1 MEDINKVQEQDSF
14 LVQVVDITKQE
25 DIVLVHHL
33 NNNELGRLKLEQ
45 EFKHF
50 LQQRQSLILKVLIVI
65 IMKVEQD

>member
-33 NNNELGRLKLEQ
+33 NNNELGQLELEQ
-45 EFKHF
+45 EFKHS
-50 LQQRQSLILKVLIVI
+50 LQQRQSLILKV
-65 IMKVEQD
+65 